1 VKVIWKSWVSG
12 YVFREI
18 NSSAANYNRRI
29 FDFIGCNSYDKI
41 ITAIHLQALKSYEYN
56 LRQQQ
61 QSNKTKILLVDDE
74 QDICLTYK
82 TVLEEADYQC
92 VAYTNPVTALQEF
105 KRNYYD
111 LIVLDAK
118 MPQLNGYE
126 FFKKIREQ
134 DNAIRMF
141 FITAAKEYFD
151 TLRRE
156 QYPEIGDIYIVSKP
170 ITNDYLIR
178 IVDRFFSS

>member
-29 FDFIGCNSYDKI
+29 FDFIVCNSYDKI

-92 VAYTNPVTALQEF
+92 VAYTDPVTALQEF
-105 KRNYYD
+105 KLNYYD

-170 ITNDYLIR
+170 ITNDYLIC

>member
-1 VKVIWKSWVSG
+1 MWKSWVSG
-12 YVFREI
+12 YVFREL
-18 NSSAANYNRRI
+18 NSSAATYNRRI
-29 FDFIGCNSYDKI
+29 FDFICCNSYDKI
-41 ITAIHLQALKSYEYN
+41 ITAIHLQALKSYEHN

-61 QSNKTKILLVDDE
+61 REEQQQQSNMTKILLVDDE

-82 TVLEEADYQC
+82 TVLEEAGYQC
-92 VAYTNPVTALQEF
+92 VAYTDPVTALREF

-156 QYPEIGDIYIVSKP
+156 QYPEIGDIYIVS
-170 ITNDYLIR
+170 NL
-178 IVDRFFSS
+178 